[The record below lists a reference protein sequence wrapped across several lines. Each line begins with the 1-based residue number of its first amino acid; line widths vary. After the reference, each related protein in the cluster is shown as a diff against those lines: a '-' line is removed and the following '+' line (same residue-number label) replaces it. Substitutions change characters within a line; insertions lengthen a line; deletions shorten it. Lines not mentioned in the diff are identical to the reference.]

1 MCERERPKEHARDR
15 VMEHL
20 PINFVHRV
28 KVFAI
33 EFAFIKKIIL
43 SKTFNIT
50 FIS

>member
-33 EFAFIKKIIL
+33 EFAFIKFFL